1 MEPNLEARVRVSAR
15 TGETVDLVLE
25 GPAKAVQDLIR
36 RLRAMGGPLDVA
48 GGTCCWS
55 LSRPGATVHVVLDS
69 DRIAS

>member
-1 MEPNLEARVRVSAR
+1 MEARVRVSAK

-25 GPAKAVQDLIR
+25 GPAKAVQELLQ

-55 LSRPGATVHVVLDS
+55 LTRDGTTVHVVVDT
-69 DRIAS
+69 DRMAS